1 MLTIKGKQKKV
12 NSVINK
18 QKKNMRSENY
28 LSNKLDNIEKIL
40 NLEYTNL
47 KFFKPQQDEV
57 VG

>member
-1 MLTIKGKQKKV
+1 
-12 NSVINK
+12 
-18 QKKNMRSENY
+18 MRSENY